1 MAVATAA
8 PAIGYGAVPTL
19 RYASGL
25 PYPRLAPW
33 SLGLVAAA
41 HAVLL
46 LVLLN
51 QRPAAP
57 MPVEPPILV
66 SLVQAEPVATKAP
79 QPTTPQRVVRPA
91 PPKPV
96 VQQPKP
102 QGPETAAKLE
112 PRLVA
117 ESPATTPAP
126 VETAAPA
133 APLVED
139 APSTQA
145 EAPRPAEAAPQEE
158 VLEPPRF
165 NADYLDNPAPGYPPL
180 ARRLRE
186 QGRVLLRVQVNA
198 AGVPAQVL
206 LQQSSGHAR
215 LDEVASATVRRWK
228 FVPARQGGRPV
239 DAWVIVPIQFSL
251 KG

>member
-1 MAVATAA
+1 MAAATAA
-8 PAIGYGAVPTL
+8 PVIGRGAAPRL
-19 RYASGL
+19 RYAAGL
-25 PYPRLAPW
+25 QYPRLAPW
-33 SLGLVAAA
+33 SLVLVAAA
-41 HAVLL
+41 HAALL
-46 LVLLN
+46 LGLLS
-51 QRPAAP
+51 QRAAVP

-66 SLVQAEPVATKAP
+66 SLLQAEPVATKAP
-79 QPTTPQRVVRPA
+79 PPPRVVRPA
-91 PPKPV
+91 PPKTV
-96 VQQPKP
+96 VQQPEP
-102 QGPETAAKLE
+102 QVPETAAKSE

-117 ESPATTPAP
+117 PSPATTPAP
-126 VETAAPA
+126 AETAAPA
-133 APLVED
+133 APPVEA
-139 APSTQA
+139 APSPPA
-145 EAPRPAEAAPQEE
+145 EAPRRAEAAPQEE

-180 ARRLRE
+180 ARRLGE

-198 AGVPAQVL
+198 AGAPAQVL